1 LTTPTLPLAGGC
13 QCGRHRYT
21 LAAPPRSLY
30 ACHCTACQRQSGSAF
45 GQSMPVDRAEVTW
58 QGPEPAVWSRRAASG
73 RDVGAL
79 FCPGCGTRLA
89 HVPERDP
96 SVLNFKPGTLDDTAW
111 LRPVAHLWLD
121 SAQPWVRIPDDA
133 LQYRR
138 QPDDFAPIA
147 ERFRSLFPHWG

>member
-1 LTTPTLPLAGGC
+1 
-13 QCGRHRYT
+13 
-21 LAAPPRSLY
+21 
-30 ACHCTACQRQSGSAF
+30 
-45 GQSMPVDRAEVTW
+45 MPVDRAEVTW

-121 SAQPWVRIPDDA
+121 SAQPWVRIPCDA